1 MMTIFSIVFISLKK
15 ERLLNLIISS
25 AVYGFEAKLLH
36 PTATCVNMERPW
48 HITSLLYSAVSG
60 T

>member
-36 PTATCVNMERPW
+36 PTATCVNMERP
-48 HITSLLYSAVSG
+48 
-60 T
+60 